1 MKKLL
6 SLMIIVCL
14 TSASS
19 LTLISCTQKV
29 YGRDI
34 SKIGNY
40 SWLKEE
46 PYFDSYKNIL
56 KFDIDDLQTA
66 PIKIQNSFEYE
77 KFLDLNKQSTSFKTE
92 SEITKQVATAAPL
105 NSKFL
110 PNGNLVSDFK
120 LIDRTEYYDQI
131 NKVNEWNF
139 DSDLDAK
146 YNKSKIKLQESQKT
160 MNKWV
165 DSQDPE
171 TKEMNMSTIIESTS
185 NSNTIVGNKRVY
197 ERSFNN
203 YQYNDI
209 LVSWAGSIDEG
220 IIVPP
225 AKNQVEKAH
234 LNGTKILGT
243 IFLDGYHGL
252 NKQAL
257 KGFLEKDKKGNYL
270 IVEKLIDLAVK
281 LNFDG
286 WFWNNEPNG
295 SNPNGF
301 VVDNEIMF
309 EIMNQ
314 MQETIKKSNDPKVKE
329 LIVFGYKNQG
339 QLTIDPQG
347 NVSDYESEKIY
358 QNTSLF
364 LNDFYVFANEVNRY
378 VEKNNLSKDEQFEIY
393 SMFNAGA
400 WVGGKIWFDKDKIG
414 SRDFRELNHIP
425 FDSEQKPYNLNF
437 QSEYTRMIE
446 DYKKGKW
453 TFKTEKQDKENGG
466 AKNSIALFA
475 SHVPYDL
482 ASQDMDKISKDK
494 SVALDTYG
502 LVSANNYDDQM
513 YTGKNKALS
522 NDDKGVAIYPGGE
535 GNSNSIFKDKSY
547 GVGNLVQE
555 KTILIDSNNYFKTN
569 FSTGQGSKMATF
581 IKGNRKIIENYPWS
595 NTNIADIQP
604 TYKWDIKKVKN
615 NSNEQIKNNE
625 DEKISGYYD
634 FYDPYLK
641 GNSIS
646 LGSGFNKNGEI
657 LPVKWET
664 NKEYEWNIMGANY
677 TKENESKKVSIVVK
691 VPKYLEDKIDI
702 SVSGKANERITQ
714 RNKTEITHIKD
725 SGSEDY
731 TWIRLENTYTQPIGK
746 IGLSFSTKDLDL
758 LDEELLF
765 KITCGEIVV
774 DKENNKVNQYDQ
786 SNVGVIVESVV
797 QRNGKNNIRF
807 NLTQDTL
814 SDDIYSYY
822 EIYLEDENNKL
833 IRLTENNSPEFYIKQ
848 IESKYKKF
856 YIKQTNYKNQEKW
869 FNFEL

>member
-6 SLMIIVCL
+6 SLMLTIGL

-19 LTLISCTQKV
+19 LTLISCSQKV

-34 SKIGNY
+34 SKIGDY
-40 SWLKEE
+40 SWSKEE
-46 PYFDSYKNIL
+46 PYFKSYDNVSKL
-56 KFDIDDLQTA
+56 DINSLNAEQ
-66 PIKIQNSFEYE
+66 IQVQNNSVLPQNF
-77 KFLDLNKQSTSFKTE
+77 FDLNKYSTSFKIE
-92 SEITKQVATAAPL
+92 SEIKKQVATAVPL
-105 NSKFL
+105 NTKFL
-110 PNGNLVSDFK
+110 PNGNLVSDFR

-131 NKVNEWNF
+131 NKLNDWNF
-139 DSDLDAK
+139 ESDLDAK
-146 YNKSKIKLQESQKT
+146 YNKSKIKLQESEKT
-160 MNKWV
+160 MEKWV
-165 DSQDPE
+165 QSQDPK
-171 TKEMNMSTIIESTS
+171 TKEMNMSTVIENTS

-257 KGFLEKDKKGNYL
+257 KGFLEKDNNGKYL
-270 IVEKLIDLAVK
+270 VVDKLIDLAIQ

-301 VVDNEIMF
+301 IVDNEIMF

-314 MQETIKKSNDPKVKE
+314 MQEAIKKSNDPKVKK

-339 QLTIDPQG
+339 QLSIDPNG
-347 NVSDYESEKIY
+347 DLSDYESEKIY
-358 QNTSLF
+358 QNTNLF

-378 VEKNNLSKDEQFEIY
+378 AEKNKLSEQERFEIY
-393 SMFNAGA
+393 NMFNTGA
-400 WVGGKIWFDKDKIG
+400 WVGGNIWFDKDKIG
-414 SRDFRELNHIP
+414 TRDFRELNYIP
-425 FDSEQKPYNLNF
+425 FDKEGKPYDLNK
-437 QSEYTRMIE
+437 QSEYNRMIQ
-446 DYKKGKW
+446 DYKEGTW
-453 TFKTEKQDKENGG
+453 TFKTEQQDEINGG
-466 AKNSIALFA
+466 SKNSIALFA

-482 ASQDMDKISKDK
+482 ASQDMDKIGEGKNK
-494 SVALDTYG
+494 SAELDTYG

-513 YTGKNKALS
+513 YTGKNKTLS
-522 NDDKGVAIYPGGE
+522 EDDKGVVIYPGGE
-535 GNSNSIFKDKSY
+535 KDNSIFKDKSY
-547 GVGNLVQE
+547 GIGNLVQE

-569 FSTGQGSKMATF
+569 FSTGQGSKMATL
-581 IKGNRKIIENYPWS
+581 INGERKIIENYPWS

-604 TYKWDIKKVKN
+604 TYKWDVREVEN
-615 NSNEQIKNNE
+615 NSKKQIKNNQ
-625 DEKISGYYD
+625 DKKISGYYD

-646 LGSGFNKNGEI
+646 LGSGFDKEGKI
-657 LPVKWET
+657 LPAKWEP

-677 TKENESKKVSIVVK
+677 TKEDEPKKVSMVVK

-702 SVSGKANERITQ
+702 SVSGKG
-714 RNKTEITHIKD
+714 NKTIVPKNQTIKTPIKD
-725 SGSEDY
+725 SDSGDY
-731 TWIRLENTYTQPIGK
+731 TWIKLENTYTEPIGK
-746 IGLSFSTKDLDL
+746 VGLSFSTEGLESLD
-758 LDEELLF
+758 F
-765 KITCGEIVV
+765 KITCGEIVI
-774 DKENNKVNQYDQ
+774 DKENNRVKQNGKFV
-786 SNVGVIVESVV
+786 VGVNIESVV

-807 NLTQDTL
+807 SLTEDTL

-822 EIYLEDENNKL
+822 EIYLKDENNKL

-848 IESKYKKF
+848 IDSKYKNF
-856 YIKQTNYKNQEKW
+856 YIKQVDYKNQEKW
-869 FNFEL
+869 FNFSL